1 MGKITIE
8 DLRTFNVPN
17 YAFTEAAVDKS
28 IDIITDR
35 KQLPPDYASRYLT
48 GGTFGQETAQVNI
61 YHDNDGVF
69 NVRNSVAK
77 LVR

>member
-1 MGKITIE
+1 MDKI
-8 DLRTFNVPN
+8 
-17 YAFTEAAVDKS
+17 

-35 KQLPPDYASRYLT
+35 KQLPRDYASRYLT